1 MGTEANHPDGN
12 AGLVNMKLMGAL
24 LKISIKNKSASTK
37 SFSWQYSNIE
47 TNAFYQSGYYI
58 LDAAPAPNSFLEY
71 VPEADPYLHTGIPPA
86 SDPSATQVIAFPN
99 LMILNPNEVYE
110 NIAWIMPHPTVNP
123 KSTIMLYDSSK
134 NRFTTNNPVRT
145 TMPVEGK
152 TYSLNIE
159 VY

>member
-1 MGTEANHPDGN
+1 MFPWSELKMGTGANHPDGN

-58 LDAAPAPNSFLEY
+58 LDAAPAPNSSLEY

-86 SDPSATQVIAFPN
+86 SDPSATPGQPHQILRSFLRYSGFIA
-99 LMILNPNEVYE
+99 
-110 NIAWIMPHPTVNP
+110 A
-123 KSTIMLYDSSK
+123 
-134 NRFTTNNPVRT
+134 
-145 TMPVEGK
+145 
-152 TYSLNIE
+152 LNILFFTE
-159 VY
+159 CLSF